1 MTSSPPDVVAP
12 SAAGDAEPRRRW
24 WVAGLLAILVL
35 VPGLAALDQY
45 NVTWDEALGD
55 LFFGDRY
62 LSFFLS
68 FDRRYLDFAA
78 DPYPQDRVPD
88 LSSSPFRD
96 RPWEY
101 YPIANVLAAS
111 TSRLLSGV
119 LPLLDPFDGFHAVN
133 VLLAAAFVVFLYLFA
148 ERRLGA
154 PAALVACGLLLLGP
168 RVVCHM
174 LANVKDFP
182 EMVFFSVTLLVFFV
196 AYETRSVAQILLAG
210 FFWGLAL
217 GTKANALFIPPIVGL
232 FVIVDLVVARRAG
245 PHTRRWPWGGR
256 GRRLCAALA
265 GAATIGGA
273 LMVATWPYLWGDP
286 VGRFVRHLA
295 YVSGQVFQVR
305 AESLADPL
313 LALVLTTPPVFVVLA
328 LVGLGLGVRRSLDG
342 DPLSLLL
349 VLWVVVVLGRL
360 YLPGAVNFD
369 GVRHFLEVFPALALL
384 AGAAAGE
391 LARLLGRRLSSGV
404 VLALL
409 VVGVLAAPAVAV
421 WRTHPHE
428 IAYWNA
434 FTGGLSGARA
444 RGLAQAGDYWGM
456 SYRQGLRFIREHA
469 PPGTVLAVPVLE
481 HAVTLVAPLRLR
493 ADVGLVALTR
503 PVRPEIDP
511 RRLARLRALALERR
525 VWVMFVRRDDW
536 ENELMR
542 ECRERFE
549 PLRSWRVD
557 GEPILEIYDYSAA
570 LQRSRSDLPEHI
582 DSTLAFRALVAPAIP
597 Q

>member
-1 MTSSPPDVVAP
+1 
-12 SAAGDAEPRRRW
+12 
-24 WVAGLLAILVL
+24 
-35 VPGLAALDQY
+35 
-45 NVTWDEALGD
+45 
-55 LFFGDRY
+55 
-62 LSFFLS
+62 
-68 FDRRYLDFAA
+68 
-78 DPYPQDRVPD
+78 
-88 LSSSPFRD
+88 
-96 RPWEY
+96 
-101 YPIANVLAAS
+101 
-111 TSRLLSGV
+111 
-119 LPLLDPFDGFHAVN
+119 
-133 VLLAAAFVVFLYLFA
+133 
-148 ERRLGA
+148 
-154 PAALVACGLLLLGP
+154 
-168 RVVCHM
+168 
-174 LANVKDFP
+174 
-182 EMVFFSVTLLVFFV
+182 
-196 AYETRSVAQILLAG
+196 
-210 FFWGLAL
+210 
-217 GTKANALFIPPIVGL
+217 
-232 FVIVDLVVARRAG
+232 
-245 PHTRRWPWGGR
+245 
-256 GRRLCAALA
+256 
-265 GAATIGGA
+265 
-273 LMVATWPYLWGDP
+273 
-286 VGRFVRHLA
+286 
-295 YVSGQVFQVR
+295 
-305 AESLADPL
+305 
-313 LALVLTTPPVFVVLA
+313 
-328 LVGLGLGVRRSLDG
+328 
-342 DPLSLLL
+342 
-349 VLWVVVVLGRL
+349 
-360 YLPGAVNFD
+360 
-369 GVRHFLEVFPALALL
+369 
-384 AGAAAGE
+384 
-391 LARLLGRRLSSGV
+391 
-404 VLALL
+404 